1 MQRNK
6 CRLFV
11 ILSIFLIILC
21 GCSTGKEITLDQAKA
36 IVLEDAP
43 KFKPDNKNFEIW
55 EIEETNRGWII
66 RIISSEP
73 LHVEPTPNIHYEIS
87 KNGNIIERE
96 NMALAE

>member
-1 MQRNK
+1 MPRTK

-11 ILSIFLIILC
+11 ILSIFLIILG

-55 EIEETNRGWII
+55 ETEETNRGWII
-66 RIISSEP
+66 RISSSEP
-73 LHVEPTPNIHYEIS
+73 LHEEPTPNIWYEIGKS
-87 KNGNIIERE
+87 GSILERE